1 LRPAVGATNNACA
14 MVAPGSF
21 RARRAGLPA
30 PLAPLAVLLGVAFM
44 RAGIAPAMGLGLGLR
59 PTLLVSELLLVLP
72 GLALLALFR
81 APLAEALAAR
91 PLPARTALL
100 SLTAGVTLWAASL
113 GLFAV
118 QYVLWPPPAD
128 YLEAFR
134 QLHAALRPASVADAL
149 FSIAAIAVGPALCEE
164 ALFRGIVLGAL
175 RPAMG
180 PALAVAMQAGLFALI
195 HLDATAAGPPVMYR
209 VPFAFA
215 VGLGLGVLRLR
226 AGSLLG
232 PSLAHALLNTITFL
246 AVLFSSDPADATDPG
261 PVLGVSLLV
270 GGSIATFLVL
280 RAVGPAILTRSI
292 DGAAAGP

>member
-1 LRPAVGATNNACA
+1 

-21 RARRAGLPA
+21 PDRRAGLPA
-30 PLAPLAVLLGVAFM
+30 PLAPLAVLLGVALM
-44 RAGIAPAMGLGLGLR
+44 RAGVAPAMDLGLGLR
-59 PTLLVSELLLVLP
+59 PTLLVSELLLVVP
-72 GLALLALFR
+72 GLALLALAR
-81 APLAEALAAR
+81 APLAEALALR
-91 PLPARTALL
+91 PLPARTLLL
-100 SLTAGVTLWAASL
+100 SLVGGVTLWAASL

-118 QYVLWPPPAD
+118 QYVLWPPPEG

-134 QLHAALRPASVADAL
+134 QLHAALRPSNVADAL
-149 FSIAAIAVGPALCEE
+149 LSIAAIAVAPALCEE
-164 ALFRGIVLGAL
+164 SLFRGIVLGAL

-180 PALAVAMQAGLFALI
+180 QVLAVAAQACLFALI

-215 VGLGLGVLRLR
+215 VGLGLGALRLR

-232 PSLAHALLNTITFL
+232 PAVSHALLNTITFL
-246 AVLFSSDPADATDPG
+246 AVLFASDPADATDPG

-270 GGSIATFLVL
+270 GGSLATFLVL

-292 DGAAAGP
+292 DGPATGP